1 MKVGDLM
8 PLISAFTFNISS
20 ILNVGRTIIDLNF
33 VWYVIYLLIYDEAKI
48 CVQCN
53 YLREFY

>member
-20 ILNVGRTIIDLNF
+20 ILNVGRTIIDLIL
-33 VWYVIYLLIYDEAKI
+33 VWYVIDFYDEAKYAYNAI
-48 CVQCN
+48 I
-53 YLREFY
+53 

>member
-20 ILNVGRTIIDLNF
+20 ILNVGRTIIGFNSCVVCNLFIDF
-33 VWYVIYLLIYDEAKI
+33 YDEAKYAYNAI
-48 CVQCN
+48 I
-53 YLREFY
+53 

>member
-20 ILNVGRTIIDLNF
+20 ILNVGRTINLFIDF
-33 VWYVIYLLIYDEAKI
+33 YDEAKYAYNAI
-48 CVQCN
+48 I
-53 YLREFY
+53 